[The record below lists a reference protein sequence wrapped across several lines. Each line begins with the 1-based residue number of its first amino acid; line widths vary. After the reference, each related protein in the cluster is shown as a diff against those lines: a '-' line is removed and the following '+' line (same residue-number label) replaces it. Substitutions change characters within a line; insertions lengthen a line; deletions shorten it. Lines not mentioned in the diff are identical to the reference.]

1 MSDEEKVMEEAA
13 EEAKEELAE
22 TEEKAEEAAE
32 EVEEAASEAEEEL
45 EEAKAKSHKELTKE
59 AKAEKKAAKKAKEA
73 AEAGKK
79 SVSTKSVA
87 LITILLCAA
96 AVLGLMLFLNMEEKS
111 PYEQIGNYNKYV
123 KLGKYKGLTYTKE
136 EIKVGAK
143 EVKTEIENRLE
154 AKATTKDSKKGT
166 VKDGDN
172 VNISYVGKINGKE
185 FDGGTAEDQTLTI
198 GSGAYIEGFEE
209 GLIGK
214 AVGETVDLDL
224 TFPKDYNNKDVAGKD
239 VTFTVT
245 INSKQVTTTPKY
257 DEKFIKEN
265 SEYTNK
271 KDYEAAVKEE
281 LIKSKTE
288 TAENT
293 AKQTLWSEI
302 VESAKVKKYPKGVVK
317 QEKESIIEQYKLMA
331 QNYNMEWEDFL
342 KTYMQTTEKDFEKQA
357 KDYGKSVAKQK
368 LVLYAIADKE
378 NLKVTNKEYDKRL
391 KEMLKDAGMTED
403 EFKSQYQ
410 KTIKEY
416 ARENDFKANFL
427 SEKVYD
433 FIYKNA
439 KAK

>member
-1 MSDEEKVMEEAA
+1 MSDEEKVMEEAV

-32 EVEEAASEAEEEL
+32 EVDEAASEEEEEL

-73 AEAGKK
+73 AEASKK

-87 LITILLCAA
+87 LITILLCAT

-172 VNISYVGKINGKE
+172 VNISYVGKIDGKE
-185 FDGGTAEDQTLTI
+185 FDGGTADDQTLTI

-245 INSKQVTTTPKY
+245 INSKQVTKTPKY

-342 KTYMQTTEKDFEKQA
+342 KTYMQTTEKEFEKQA

-378 NLKVTNKEYDKRL
+378 KLKVTNKEYDKRL
-391 KEMLKDAGMTED
+391 KQMLKDAGMTED

-410 KTIKEY
+410 KTIREY

>member
-427 SEKVYD
+427 SGKVYD